1 MGVYYISGIPYSSDY
16 LMHFGIKGQK
26 WGVRKYQNED
36 GSYTEAGKER
46 YTKMRNKYERIERKR
61 IKAESKSVKREN
73 RFRKPDIKSRKYRV
87 KAEKRLRQSD
97 FVKKIGMTK
106 VSDLLE
112 NSSNKYSNKAYK
124 NEARASKREMGFRR
138 NDIKAKRLR
147 VKGEKLARK
156 MAQQFP
162 NINVSDI

>member
-1 MGVYYISGIPYSSDY
+1 MGVYYVSGVPYSSDY

-26 WGVRKYQNED
+26 WGIRKYQNED

-46 YTKMRNKYERIERKR
+46 YAKMKNKYDRIENRR
-61 IKAESKSVKREN
+61 INAESRAVRREKL
-73 RFRKPDIKSRKYRV
+73 FRKPDIKSRKYRL

-97 FVKKIGMTK
+97 FARMIGMTK

-112 NSSNKYSNKAYK
+112 SSSNKYSNKAYK

-156 MAQQFP
+156 MAKRFP